1 MHIQAIHLKHF
12 RNVEEA
18 WIEFCDG
25 INWFS
30 GPNASGKTNLLEALF
45 YFVRASSF
53 RTRHTRELI
62 QESKENAFL
71 EIFFVKCG
79 VEQSL
84 KLVINESEKFLF
96 HNQTSYKSAID
107 LLGILQ
113 GVLIKID
120 DITLIGGPPPL
131 RRSFIDLQLVQA
143 SPLYVHHLLRFQ
155 RALKQRNFCLKSKKL
170 AAIESFEWEMAR
182 SSTFLWQE
190 RKALIEDL
198 QGLSQQYF
206 ASLAGE
212 ESFSFKYEPFAG
224 DYLKLLQKN
233 RSQELKLGYT
243 KEGPHRDDIEFFI
256 EGRSAKAF
264 ASEGQKRTA
273 LLALK
278 LAEWR
283 KLYNT
288 VQEKPLCAIDEWQ
301 TNLDASRKKKLE
313 DLFGAFGQ
321 IFMTTPERPQRGE
334 AYMISDRLA
343 LYANPHSVIS

>member
-12 RNVEEA
+12 RNVDEA

-53 RTRHTRELI
+53 RTRHMSDLI
-62 QESKENAFL
+62 QENKEHAFL
-71 EIFFVKCG
+71 EIFFVKYG

-84 KLVINESEKFLF
+84 KLVINESEKLLF
-96 HNQTSYKSAID
+96 HNQTSYKSAIE

-113 GVLIKID
+113 GVLIRID
-120 DITLIGGPPPL
+120 DISLISGPPPL

-170 AAIESFEWEMAR
+170 TAIEGFEWEMAR
-182 SSTFLWQE
+182 SSAFLWQE
-190 RKALIEDL
+190 RKALVEDL
-198 QGLSQQYF
+198 KELSQQHF
-206 ASLAGE
+206 ASLAGA
-212 ESFSFKYEPFAG
+212 ESFSLKYEPFEG
-224 DYLKLLQKN
+224 DYLKILQKN
-233 RSQELKLGYT
+233 RAQELRLGYT
-243 KEGPHRDDIEFFI
+243 KEGPHRDDLEFFI

-264 ASEGQKRTA
+264 ASEGQKRSA
-273 LLALK
+273 ALALK
-278 LAEWR
+278 LAEWQ

-301 TNLDASRKKKLE
+301 TNLDPSRKKNLE
-313 DLFGAFGQ
+313 GVLGTLGQ
-321 IFMTTPERPQRGE
+321 VFMTTPERPEKGE
-334 AYMISDRLA
+334 AYMINDRLSLIRHLA
-343 LYANPHSVIS
+343 